1 MIGTPLKKTNTAL
14 MSQKRWWLTLKRM
27 MPIESDVEIFKE
39 KDNATTVTTVED
51 GYKVCKISF
60 KTRSDVFDNWI
71 NNMRVRRKVPIAT
84 SALILNF
91 LEDGGKWNKLGWT
104 CRTKFSLIE
113 TDKKCVRTDKTCYP
127 RNGC

>member
-51 GYKVCKISF
+51 GYEVCKISF
-60 KTRSDVFDNWI
+60 RTRSDGFNKWI
-71 NNMRVRRKVPIAT
+71 NNMRVRRKVPTEIG
-84 SALILNF
+84 ALILNF
-91 LEDGGKWNKLGWT
+91 LKD
-104 CRTKFSLIE
+104 
-113 TDKKCVRTDKTCYP
+113 
-127 RNGC
+127 